1 MTLAQSLA
9 RLFGFHKKNAST
21 RKVEEIARVD
31 VPVKEV
37 SSMSESVCRDSIALP
52 EANIKSSMTYVEPIG
67 STQEEVYEYLIGNP
81 MGITFVHGKAGC
93 GKTYLIN
100 KVVNAVAG
108 CVVLTPTNLAASLYK
123 GARTMHSFFYGIFD
137 DLDEGYQNPSNISA
151 AKASSFR
158 LKLTGVK
165 LLIIDEI
172 SMVRSDM
179 FEMMNQICQKA
190 LGNNSPFGGIP
201 VVLVGDLFQLPP
213 IVSEEAVLEYLKKE
227 YGGIYFFDSHVIQKE
242 IRNIRLF
249 ELTKSYRQQND
260 PQFVKLLD
268 EFRKQMNNVEKVT
281 LLNAINERVTES
293 LPQDAIYIA
302 SSNEEVRMVNTR
314 KLEELPGAITTLDA
328 VYVIRKRNSADTV
341 TLKHSELPS
350 KEDIHEIVVPSA
362 YDSQLSFKKGAR
374 VVICKSSKYWGYVN
388 GDFGT
393 VIDFNGQAFTIRL
406 DKNGMNVF
414 LPNPAD
420 RNKANLMNDYRY
432 EMVYDE
438 EKHKLIRK
446 TPFIQRT
453 TQFPLKLAYAFTI
466 HKAQGQTYDKVII
479 DLNSH
484 IFAPGQLYVALSRAK
499 SLQGL
504 YLTKPISYSDIISD
518 NSIFI
523 FLNKLRLANRENGRR
538 EADVLEEHIDERQI
552 VNPSCDNFMSFIRQ
566 AEKSPSAKELMQHSL
581 NAYKILVYHKEYE
594 KAFWELQKVVDLITS
609 TYQTDYYSQLVGCIR
624 QKEKDEAGCQYSL
637 NAIFEI
643 YTDVVKLPMRQ
654 YQLDNRTLT
663 LKLA

>member
-566 AEKSPSAKELMQHSL
+566 AERSPSAKELMQHSL